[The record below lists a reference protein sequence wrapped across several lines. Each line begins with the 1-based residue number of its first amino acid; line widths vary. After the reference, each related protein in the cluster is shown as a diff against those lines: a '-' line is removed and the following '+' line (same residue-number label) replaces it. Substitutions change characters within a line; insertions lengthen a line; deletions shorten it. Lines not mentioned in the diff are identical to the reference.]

1 MIEIYATSR
10 PQDGEKANEDAFLIH
25 RGAIP
30 FAALCD
36 GAGNAEQSA
45 KRALSFFEKLFKEA
59 KRDDIG
65 HFSTWNR
72 WVKLLDSSLL
82 GGNQSTF
89 MAIAALEDRCVGTS
103 VGDSRVYLRDRDG
116 QIHIITE
123 SAAKYRLGSGKVDP
137 FPIFLPCSRG
147 DLLLLMSDGAWTP
160 LNLYRLKKLLN
171 QAAFGHL
178 SELPPAI
185 LDEAGKNGRR
195 DDMTVIAM
203 KKRN

>member
-10 PQDGEKANEDAFLIH
+10 PQDGGKANEDAFFIH
-25 RGAIP
+25 RGTIP

-36 GAGNAEQSA
+36 GAGKAEQSA

-59 KRDDIG
+59 KRDDIDR
-65 HFSTWNR
+65 FPTWVR

-89 MAIAALEDRCVGTS
+89 IAIAVLEDRYVGTC

-123 SAAKYRLGSGKVDP
+123 NAVTYRLGSGKVDP
-137 FPIFLPCSRG
+137 FPIYLPCNRG
-147 DLLLLMSDGAWTP
+147 DLLLLMSGGAWTP
-160 LNLYRLKKLLN
+160 LNINSLKKLINKSL
-171 QAAFGHL
+171 FGHL

-185 LDEAGKNGRR
+185 LDEAGKDGKG

-203 KKRN
+203 KKTN